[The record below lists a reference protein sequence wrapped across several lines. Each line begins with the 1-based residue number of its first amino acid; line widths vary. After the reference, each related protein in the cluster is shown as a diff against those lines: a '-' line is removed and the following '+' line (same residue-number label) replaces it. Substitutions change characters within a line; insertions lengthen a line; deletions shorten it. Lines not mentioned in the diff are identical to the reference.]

1 MAIIVVINLKSDK
14 FIQSEPGGRSSRK
27 QNMFWPKFPEK
38 IKKYIDDENIFNEKK
53 ILRKKSEI
61 FFEWDSLTQFIFSK
75 KIKINCY

>member
-1 MAIIVVINLKSDK
+1 
-14 FIQSEPGGRSSRK
+14 
-27 QNMFWPKFPEK
+27 MFWPKFPEK

>member
-1 MAIIVVINLKSDK
+1 
-14 FIQSEPGGRSSRK
+14 
-27 QNMFWPKFPEK
+27 MFWPKFPEK

-75 KIKINCY
+75 KLKLFVTNTKNEFSTL